1 MSVPFSISGPAPA
14 ILKFQSWTTPQTF
27 LIKTAL
33 EAMTLWKWR
42 TFDETKLADAVV
54 AEWIDQ
60 DLLSTKE
67 RVCQVIDQL
76 EADTL
81 NFSRNCR
88 DFQLTC
94 SKDDDTSNKFVV
106 NFSEVNDP
114 DSDAVKI
121 TVHSLLDILREYLC
135 RCR

>member
-1 MSVPFSISGPAPA
+1 
-14 ILKFQSWTTPQTF
+14 
-27 LIKTAL
+27 
-33 EAMTLWKWR
+33 MTLWKWR